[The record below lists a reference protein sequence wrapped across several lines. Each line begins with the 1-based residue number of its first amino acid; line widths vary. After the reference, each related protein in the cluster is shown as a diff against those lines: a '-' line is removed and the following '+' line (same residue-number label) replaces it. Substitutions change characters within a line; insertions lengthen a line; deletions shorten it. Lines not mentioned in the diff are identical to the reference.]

1 MRSLGAL
8 DGKVAIITGSSRGIG
23 RAVALCFAE
32 EGASV
37 VVNYSRSQEQAEAVV
52 RTIRERGG
60 NAIAVRADVAVSD
73 DVRAMVRETVDLW
86 GRIDILMNN
95 AGIAADGPAEEM
107 SEDDWD
113 RVVDVSLKGTFLC
126 TQAVAPIMRRQ
137 KSGKVINVSAASA
150 IRGRMNGVNFCAA
163 KGGVIALTKCFAR
176 ELAPHVQVNCFLP
189 GFTETED
196 VVERFGLRDPKV
208 RAELVKEIPLGRL
221 AKAEEMARGALFLAS
236 SDSDLMTGQ
245 LLMINGGSYM

>member
-1 MRSLGAL
+1 M
-8 DGKVAIITGSSRGIG
+8 AIVTGSSRGIG
-23 RAVALCFAE
+23 RAVALRFAA
-32 EGASV
+32 EGAKV
-37 VVNYSRSQEQAEAVV
+37 VVNYSRSREQAEAVV

-60 NAIAVRADVAVSD
+60 DAIAFQADVSVRDEA
-73 DVRAMVRETVDLW
+73 RAMVREAVDVW

-95 AGIAADGPAEEM
+95 AGVAADGPLESM
-107 SEDDWD
+107 SEEDWD

-126 TQAVAPIMRRQ
+126 TQAVAPIMRSQ

-150 IRGRMNGVNFCAA
+150 IRGRVNGVNFCAA

-176 ELAPHVQVNCFLP
+176 ELAPHIQVNCFLP

-196 VVERFGLRDPKV
+196 VVERFSLRDPKT
-208 RAELVKEIPLGRL
+208 RERLIKEIPLGRL
-221 AKAEEMARGALFLAS
+221 ATAEEMAEGALFLAS
-236 SDSDLMTGQ
+236 SSSDLMTGQ